1 MQLFDAEGRRLYVTE
16 EERRAFVAAAAKAPR
31 EVRTFCGV
39 LHATGCRISEALALT
54 PQQIDLSGRV
64 VVFESLKKRRKGVYR
79 AVPVPPELLD
89 ALDLVHGIREAQ
101 RRGQAKALLWPW
113 SRMTAFRRVQ
123 EVIAAAGI
131 PDGPHACPKGLR
143 HGFGVQAV
151 SRGIALNMVQ
161 KWLGMPS
168 SPRPRSTRTPS
179 VRRSRASQPGCGE
192 RPGLAQKRSVVRG
205 KGCGRTDPRD
215 RAGHGR
221 LSGSAPRQPITL
233 VGRDGVFTRH

>member
-1 MQLFDAEGRRLYVTE
+1 MVSGNDSIPTEGNEANEGRQTR
-16 EERRAFVAAAAKAPR
+16 K
-31 EVRTFCGV
+31 
-39 LHATGCRISEALALT
+39 IS
-54 PQQIDLSGRV
+54 V
-64 VVFESLKKRRKGVYR
+64 
-79 AVPVPPELLD
+79 D

-161 KWLGMPS
+161 KWLGHAQL
-168 SPRPRSTRTPS
+168 TTTAIYANA
-179 VRRSRASQPGCGE
+179 VGE
-192 RPGLAQKRSVVRG
+192 DNLRITLQRIAEI
-205 KGCGRTDPRD
+205 GRKS
-215 RAGHGR
+215 GR
-221 LSGSAPRQPITL
+221 LPA
-233 VGRDGVFTRH
+233 